1 MRNPHPSSRRSVM
14 ALGLVAASTATVLA
28 ACSQSE
34 PAACTSGSALT
45 VCAGKS
51 TLKGIDVSSYQ
62 GTIQW
67 SQVKAAGIAFSFARV
82 SDGTAFPDADFAANW
97 KAMKAQGIV
106 RGVYQYFEPGVD
118 PTAQAKLLLSS
129 VAAAGGLEAG
139 DLPPVMDIETTGGQ
153 STTTIQA
160 HMKTWLGVI
169 ENAVGRKPLIYTS
182 SGFGPNIGTGFGAYP
197 LWVANWG
204 VTCPALPGGW
214 TSWVFW
220 QTADNGTVKGITGP
234 VDLDE
239 FDGTLGDL
247 TAFALP
253 ASSNDGGVTP
263 SDGGGASDASVDG
276 GAAPGDGGDGG
287 VAPSGDGGSADA
299 ANPCGP

>member
-1 MRNPHPSSRRSVM
+1 MRLSIALALAVPASV
-14 ALGLVAASTATVLA
+14 ALSIA
-28 ACSQSE
+28 ACSQSQA
-34 PAACTSGSALT
+34 PTCSSGAPLS

-51 TLKGIDVSSYQ
+51 TLKGVDVSSYQ

-67 SQVKAAGIAFSFARV
+67 PTVKAAGITFAFARV
-82 SDGTAFPDADFAANW
+82 SDGTAYPDPDFAANW
-97 KAMKAQGIV
+97 KGMKSAGVV
-106 RGVYQYFEPGVD
+106 RGVYQYFEPAVD
-118 PTAQAKLLLSS
+118 PTAQANLLLSS
-129 VAAAGGLEAG
+129 VAAAGGFEPG
-139 DLPPVMDIETTGGQ
+139 DIPPVMDIETTGGQ

-204 VTCPALPGGW
+204 VTCPSLPGGW

-220 QTADNGTVKGITGP
+220 QTADNGSVKGITGL

-239 FDGTLGDL
+239 FNGAPADL
-247 TAFALP
+247 TAFGFP
-253 ASSNDGGVTP
+253 ASSTDGGTGSGDAGAVPDASSDGGV
-263 SDGGGASDASVDG
+263 
-276 GAAPGDGGDGG
+276 APGDGG
-287 VAPSGDGGSADA
+287 VAPPGDGGGTGDA
-299 ANPCGP
+299 ASPCGP